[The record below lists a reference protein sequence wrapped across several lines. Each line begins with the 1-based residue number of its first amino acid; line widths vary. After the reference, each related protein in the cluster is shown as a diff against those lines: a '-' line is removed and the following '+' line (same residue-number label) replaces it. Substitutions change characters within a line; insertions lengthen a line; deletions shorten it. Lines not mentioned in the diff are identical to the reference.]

1 MPWAERTLMLLRQE
15 FVRLVEVG
23 RIPMSQ
29 LCQRFGIS
37 RKTGYKWVRRYQA
50 TGPAGLTNRSRRPQ
64 HLVRQVPEGIRG
76 AVLQERRAHPA
87 WGARKLRQRLQL
99 QGHTPL
105 PACSTIT
112 ALLHREGLIGADS
125 PSGQQPWQRF
135 EHPAPNC
142 LWQMDFKGPV
152 KTLAGPVQPLTI
164 LDDHSRYN
172 LCLQALP
179 NQQTATVQETLRTIF
194 RRYGLP
200 DRMLMDNGSPWGD
213 AGQQPYTQLTVWLLH
228 VGIRVS
234 HSRPYH
240 PQTMGK
246 DERFHRTL
254 TREVL
259 TQAQWQDEG
268 HLQQALGKWRTIYNH
283 DRPHDALGLAVPAS
297 RYQPSLRAFPES
309 LPPIEYDQGVT
320 VRKVQQEGVIH
331 FRGHIIKVSKAFRGY
346 PVGMRPLPEENQYD
360 VLFCHHRIKTID
372 LRTNK

>member
-15 FVRLVEVG
+15 FVQLVEAGTVS
-23 RIPMSQ
+23 MSQ

-50 TGPAGLTNRSRRPQ
+50 AGPSGLTDRSRRPQ
-64 HLVRQVPEGIRG
+64 RVVRQVSEAIREV
-76 AVLQERRAHPA
+76 VLHERRAHPA

-112 ALLHREGLIGADS
+112 ALLHREGLIGVDS

-172 LCLQALP
+172 LCLQALA

-213 AGQQPYTQLTVWLLH
+213 AGNQPYTQLTVWLLH
-228 VGIRVS
+228 VGIRIS

-259 TQAQWQDEG
+259 TQAQWQDAT
-268 HLQQALGKWRTIYNH
+268 HLQHALGKWRTIYNH
-283 DRPHDALGLAVPAS
+283 DRPHEALGLAVPAS
-297 RYQPSLRAFPES
+297 RYQPSLRTFSES
-309 LPPIEYDQGVT
+309 LPTIEYDQGVM
-320 VRKVQQEGVIH
+320 VRKVQQEGVLH
-331 FRGHIIKVSKAFRGY
+331 FRGQVIKVSKAFRGY
-346 PVGMRPLPEENQYD
+346 PMGIRPLPEEGRYD

>member
-15 FVRLVEVG
+15 FVQLVEAGTVS
-23 RIPMSQ
+23 MSQ

-50 TGPAGLTNRSRRPQ
+50 AGPSGLTDRSRRPQ
-64 HLVRQVPEGIRG
+64 HVVRQVPEAIREM
-76 AVLQERRAHPA
+76 VLHERRAHPA

-112 ALLHREGLIGADS
+112 ALLHREGLIGVDS

-164 LDDHSRYN
+164 LDDHSRFN

-213 AGQQPYTQLTVWLLH
+213 AGNQPYTQLTVWLLH
-228 VGIRVS
+228 VGIRIS

-259 TQAQWQDEG
+259 TQAQWQDAT
-268 HLQQALGKWRTIYNH
+268 HLQHALGKWRTIYNH
-283 DRPHDALGLAVPAS
+283 DRPHEALGLAVPAS
-297 RYQPSLRAFPES
+297 RYQPSLRTFPET
-309 LPPIEYDQGVT
+309 LPSIDYDHGTT

-331 FRGHIIKVSKAFRGY
+331 FRGQVIRVSKAFRGY
-346 PVGMRPLPEENQYD
+346 PMGIRPLSEDGRYD
-360 VLFCHHRIKTID
+360 VLFCHHRIKTLV
-372 LRTNK
+372 LRTTK

>member
-15 FVRLVEVG
+15 FVCLVEAG
-23 RIPMSQ
+23 RIPMNQ

-37 RKTGYKWVRRYQA
+37 RKTGYKWVRRYRA
-50 TGPAGLTNRSRRPQ
+50 DGPAGLTDRSRRPQ
-64 HLVRQVPEGIRG
+64 HVVRRVPEAIRE

-87 WGARKLRQRLQL
+87 WGARKLRQRLQQ

-112 ALLHREGLIGADS
+112 ALLHREGLIDANS

-135 EHPAPNC
+135 EQPAPNG

-172 LCLQALP
+172 LCLQALL

-213 AGQQPYTQLTVWLLH
+213 AGNQPYTQLTVWLLH

-259 TQAQWQDEG
+259 SQAQWQNAT

-283 DRPHDALGLAVPAS
+283 ERPHEALGLAVPAS
-297 RYQPSLRAFPES
+297 RYQPSLRAFPET
-309 LPPIEYDQGVT
+309 LPPIEYDQGVP

-331 FRGHIIKVSKAFRGY
+331 FQGHTIKISKAFRGY
-346 PVGMRPLPEENQYD
+346 PVGMRPLPEKNRYD

-372 LRTNK
+372 LCPNK

>member
-1 MPWAERTLMLLRQE
+1 VQ
-15 FVRLVEVG
+15 
-23 RIPMSQ
+23 
-29 LCQRFGIS
+29 
-37 RKTGYKWVRRYQA
+37 RYQA
-50 TGPAGLTNRSRRPQ
+50 AGPAGLTDRSRRPQ
-64 HLVRQVPEGIRG
+64 HVVRQVPEAIRE

-87 WGARKLRQRLQL
+87 WGARKLRQRLRL
-99 QGHTPL
+99 QGHLPL

-135 EHPAPNC
+135 EQPAPNC
-142 LWQMDFKGPV
+142 LWQMDFKGAV

-164 LDDHSRYN
+164 VDDHSRYN

-179 NQQTATVQETLRTIF
+179 NQQTTTVQETLRTIF

-213 AGQQPYTQLTVWLLH
+213 AGNQPYTQLTVWRLH

-268 HLQQALGKWRTIYNH
+268 HLQQALSKWRTIYNH

-309 LPPIEYDQGVT
+309 LPPIEYDHGVL

-346 PVGMRPLPEENQYD
+346 PVGMRRLPEENQYA

-372 LRTNK
+372 LHTNT